1 MKDNKLLQALLRP
14 MPGLLSSDDFW
25 SSTMA
30 LAFDS
35 TAVACALPD
44 LNDEGDAIW
53 DDVKEENVIDRLK
66 QT

>member
-1 MKDNKLLQALLRP
+1 
-14 MPGLLSSDDFW
+14 
-25 SSTMA
+25 MA

-35 TAVACALPD
+35 TAVACALPY

-66 QT
+66 QTMNV